1 MFDRIDVCESIDEL
15 AFEKNNEE
23 SSIEKNKNI

>member
-1 MFDRIDVCESIDEL
+1 MFDRIDICESIDEL

-23 SSIEKNKNI
+23 SIEENKN

>member
-1 MFDRIDVCESIDEL
+1 MFDRIDICESIDEL

-23 SSIEKNKNI
+23 SVEKNKN